1 MRSREFIKEAGKFD
15 LLRMIIQPVNDAVE
29 GLVYILRHPN
39 KGKDPSGNT
48 IPGDP
53 VRDPAGQ
60 ILTYP
65 TSEDAAAARKKMAA
79 SSATQGNAGR
89 DKFINSPNRE
99 VGKFGGTNPGP
110 LSIPTQ
116 FIPSVDQSTGML
128 VQKTITGKD
137 ASGKNIVVTKTYKDW
152 KDFINKTGVNPL
164 GSWRPGWIAQAS
176 KIASYKIPL
185 TGWLFTPA
193 DLYLIITTYH
203 EWDGVVE
210 GIKKSYQANTYS
222 SSDNGTADANAAI
235 DKVNEEYL
243 IKIAKMLAVILTTN
257 LAGSSASVSG
267 PIVNLGLQK
276 IGRNSLPSITDGITS
291 LAKLSGKPINP
302 TLVATLT
309 NGGVEVLKYLTASI
323 LSDKKLETDPANHWL
338 INQLMIAVAKVTDWG
353 AAGTNWIIK
362 NTVGG
367 EFKITP
373 DDQAA
378 MKNAAEKKGQT
389 PTKGQPAT
397 NDLSDLLDKVREP

>member
-1 MRSREFIKEAGKFD
+1 MRSREFIKEASLK
-15 LLRMIIQPVNDAVE
+15 RMIIQKVNDAVE

-48 IPGDP
+48 IPGDT

-65 TSEDAAAARKKMAA
+65 TSEAAAAARKKMAD

-89 DKFINSPNRE
+89 DEFINSPNRE
-99 VGKFGGTNPGP
+99 VGKVGGTNPTNI
-110 LSIPTQ
+110 LYYPTK

-185 TGWLFTPA
+185 TGYLFTPA
-193 DLYLIITTYH
+193 DLYLIFTTYH

-210 GIKKSYQANTYS
+210 GIKKSYQENTYS

-235 DKVNEEYL
+235 DKVNKEYL

-267 PIVNLGLQK
+267 SIVNWGLQK
-276 IGRNSLPSITDGITS
+276 IGRNSLPSIAGGITS

-338 INQLMIAVAKVTDWG
+338 INQLMIAIAKLTEWS
-353 AAGTNWIIK
+353 AEGTNWLIK
-362 NTVGG
+362 NTVGS
-367 EFKITP
+367 EFQITP
-373 DDQAA
+373 ADQAA

>member
-1 MRSREFIKEAGKFD
+1 MRSREFIKEASVK
-15 LLRMIIQPVNDAVE
+15 RMIIQPFYDAVE

-397 NDLSDLLDKVREP
+397 NNLSDLLDKVREP

>member
-1 MRSREFIKEAGKFD
+1 MRSREFIKEASLK
-15 LLRMIIQPVNDAVE
+15 RMIIQPLVDAVE
-29 GLVYILRHPN
+29 GLVYILKGPN
-39 KGKDPSGNT
+39 
-48 IPGDP
+48 GDT
-53 VRDPAGQ
+53 VKDPAGQ
-60 ILTYP
+60 ILTFP
-65 TSEDAAAARKKMAA
+65 TSEAAAAARKKMAA

-89 DKFINSPNRE
+89 DEFINSPNRE
-99 VGKFGGTNPGP
+99 VGKVGGTNPTNI
-110 LSIPTQ
+110 LYWPTK

-137 ASGKNIVVTKTYKDW
+137 KSGKNIVVTKTYKDW

-164 GSWRPGWIAQAS
+164 SSWRPGWIAQAS
-176 KIASYKIPL
+176 KIASYKIPV
-185 TGWLFTPA
+185 TGWLFTPV
-193 DLYLIITTYH
+193 DLYLITTTYH

-210 GIKKSYQANTYS
+210 GIKKSYRENAYS
-222 SSDNGTADANAAI
+222 SSDTGTADANAAI
-235 DKVNEEYL
+235 DKVNKEYL

-257 LAGSSASVSG
+257 LAGNPVIGSIA
-267 PIVNLGLQK
+267 NWGLQK
-276 IGRNSLPSITDGITS
+276 IGRNSLPSIADGITG

-367 EFKITP
+367 EFQITP
-373 DDQAA
+373 ADQAA

-389 PTKGQPAT
+389 PTKGQPET
-397 NDLSDLLDKVREP
+397 NTLSNLLDKVREP

>member
-1 MRSREFIKEAGKFD
+1 MRSREFIKEASVK
-15 LLRMIIQPVNDAVE
+15 RMIIQPFYDAVE

-367 EFKITP
+367 EFKITQ

>member
-1 MRSREFIKEAGKFD
+1 MRSREFIKEVSGK
-15 LLRMIIQPVNDAVE
+15 RMVIKPVVDAVE
-29 GLVYILRHPN
+29 GLVYILKGPN
-39 KGKDPSGNT
+39 
-48 IPGDP
+48 GDP
-53 VRDPAGQ
+53 VKDPAGQ
-60 ILTYP
+60 ILTFP
-65 TSEDAAAARKKMAA
+65 TSETAAAARKKMAD
-79 SSATQGNAGR
+79 SSATQGAAGR
-89 DKFINSPNRE
+89 DEFINSPNRE
-99 VGKFGGTNPGP
+99 VGKVGGTNSTNI
-110 LSIPTQ
+110 LYYPTK

-185 TGWLFTPA
+185 PFIYLFTPA

-210 GIKKSYQANTYS
+210 GIKKSYRENAYS
-222 SSDNGTADANAAI
+222 SSDTGTADANAAI
-235 DKVNEEYL
+235 DKVNKEYL

-257 LAGSSASVSG
+257 LAGNPVIGSIA
-267 PIVNLGLQK
+267 NWGLQK
-276 IGRNSLPSITDGITS
+276 IGRNSLPSIADGITG

-362 NTVGG
+362 NTLGG
-367 EFKITP
+367 EFQITP
-373 DDQAA
+373 ADQAA

-389 PTKGQPAT
+389 PTKGQPET
-397 NDLSDLLDKVREP
+397 NTLSNLLDKVREP